1 MSSQSKNQKKISVPC
16 ESLLNAAKQKK
27 RRSKLFFNDNT
38 SKPSKTT
45 LKCEFSD
52 IACNILDKFNNCSE
66 MQSKELSLKVIDALF
81 ESKDK
86 FKLNLQHTSKRC
98 DLLDDLLSDI
108 EKEDGDLQCKSQP
121 MFNSI
126 QELRTK
132 VKKMNFSQRFKT
144 TADTDSIFESFAV
157 KRNKNCSP

>member
-52 IACNILDKFNNCSE
+52 IACNILDKFKNCSE

-108 EKEDGDLQCKSQP
+108 EKEDDIQCKSQP
-121 MFNSI
+121 FSI
-126 QELRTK
+126 QQLRTK
-132 VKKMNFSQRFKT
+132 VKKMNFSQRFQKQDDNT
-144 TADTDSIFESFAV
+144 QSIFDSFAV
-157 KRNKNCSP
+157 KRNKNFAP